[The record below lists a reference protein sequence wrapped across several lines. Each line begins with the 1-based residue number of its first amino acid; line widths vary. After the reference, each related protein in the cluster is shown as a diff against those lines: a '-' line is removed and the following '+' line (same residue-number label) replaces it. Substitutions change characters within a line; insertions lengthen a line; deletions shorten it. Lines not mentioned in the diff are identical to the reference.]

1 MYAYDNL
8 DRQLV
13 HKRVDQFR
21 GQVARRISGSL
32 NEDEFKPLRLMNG
45 LYLEMHA
52 YMLRV
57 AIPYGTLSSKQ
68 MHKLGD
74 IAVKY
79 DRDYGH
85 FTTRQNIQYNWL
97 ELDEVPEILAELAKV
112 DMHAIQSSGN
122 CIRNVT
128 ADPYAGVARDE
139 FADPRPTAELIRQWS
154 SLHPEFAFLPRKFKV
169 AVSGAEN
176 DRAAIRVHDIGIQLI
191 QNDKG
196 ETGYKI
202 YVGGGLGRTPLVGV
216 ILREFLPKNKLLAYL
231 EATLRV
237 YNLHGRRDNKYKA
250 RIKILTLELGIDA
263 LREQVEAEYRK
274 TIANA
279 PVTEKRLSKIE
290 QAFIAPVYE
299 KLPKISTSLNT
310 QRNSDQ
316 TFSRW
321 VENNIVEHKAD
332 GYAIVNVS
340 LKPIGGVAGDAT
352 SKQMHILA
360 DLAEQFSLNEIRV
373 TKNQNIVL
381 PHVKKDDL
389 GELWR
394 MLYIYGLAEAN
405 SGLITDI
412 ISCPGMDY
420 CSLAT
425 ARSIPIAQQISKRFA
440 DPGLQEKIGPMSVK
454 ISGCINACGHHHIG
468 QIGILGLE
476 KKGEEY
482 YQIVLGGDDSLSA
495 SIGKITGP
503 GFSKDEV
510 VNAVERII
518 EKYLEQRID
527 NELFADTY
535 RRIGASPFKDALYE
549 SH

>member
-21 GQVARRISGSL
+21 GLVARRISGSL

-535 RRIGASPFKDALYE
+535 RRIGAGPFKDALYE

>member
-1 MYAYDNL
+1 MYTYDNL

-13 HKRVDQFR
+13 HQRVDQFR

-57 AIPYGTLSSKQ
+57 AIPYGTLSSQQ

-74 IAVKY
+74 IADKY

-85 FTTRQNIQYNWL
+85 FTTRQNIQYNWIEL
-97 ELDEVPEILAELAKV
+97 EQVPQILAELATV

-139 FADPRPTAELIRQWS
+139 LADPRPTAELIRQWS

-169 AVSGAEN
+169 AVSGAEH

-191 QNDKG
+191 QNEAG
-196 ETGYKI
+196 EPGYKI

-216 ILREFLPKNKLLAYL
+216 VLREFLPRKELLAYL

-237 YNLHGRRDNKYKA
+237 YNLYGRRDNKFKA

-279 PVTEKRLSKIE
+279 PVTEDRLATIE
-290 QAFIAPVYE
+290 QAFLPPVYE
-299 KLPKISTSLNT
+299 KRPKISTSLNN
-310 QRNSDQ
+310 QRNKDQ

-321 VENNIVEHKAD
+321 VENNIAEHKVD

-340 LKPIGGVAGDAT
+340 LKPIGGIAGDAT
-352 SKQMHILA
+352 SKQMHKLA

-440 DPGLQEKIGPMSVK
+440 DPALQEKIGPMSVK

-503 GFSKDEV
+503 GFSKDEIV
-510 VNAVERII
+510 DAVERII

-527 NELFADTY
+527 AELFADTY

>member
-21 GQVARRISGSL
+21 GQVARRVNGSL
-32 NEDEFKPLRLMNG
+32 NEEEFKPLRLMNG

-74 IAVKY
+74 IATKY

-97 ELDEVPEILAELAKV
+97 ELDEVPNILAELAEV

-128 ADPYAGVARDE
+128 ADPFAGVARDE
-139 FADPRPTAELIRQWS
+139 LADPRPTAELIRQWS

-191 QNDKG
+191 QNDEG
-196 ETGYKI
+196 EIGYKI

-216 ILREFLPKNKLLAYL
+216 VIREFLPKNKLLAYL

-263 LREQVEAEYRK
+263 LREEVETEYRK

-290 QAFIAPVYE
+290 QAFIAPAYE
-299 KLPKISTSLNT
+299 KLPNISTSLNI
-310 QRNSDQ
+310 QRNKDQ

-321 VENNIVEHKAD
+321 VENNIIEHKVD

-340 LKPIGGVAGDAT
+340 LKPIGGAAGDAS

-360 DLAEQFSLNEIRV
+360 DLARQFSLSEIRV

-440 DPGLQEKIGPMSVK
+440 DHDLQEKIGAMSVK

-503 GFSKDEV
+503 GFSKDEIV
-510 VNAVERII
+510 DAVERII
-518 EKYLEQRID
+518 ERYLEQRND

-535 RRIGASPFKDALYE
+535 RRIGASPFKEALYE

>member
-412 ISCPGMDY
+412 ISCPGLDY